1 MDDNN
6 KLDELKQLL
15 NKFYE
20 LYGNLFK
27 NRKLLDNNKTY
38 QYFGARIF
46 EQFQIEYQV
55 LRIKFET
62 VENPAIYEARV
73 RHGLLVPRRRFG
85 IFRNR
90 AQKLIDRKVTQEI
103 DEYFTKQ
110 IAALERLTEAL
121 DEADNAEHRPTVF
134 DEPLDDCE
142 EPENTDE
149 TQAGASDGE
158 QLSPTDEPK
167 DGANNTNEI
176 ISEPGENAQTEPPKA
191 NDVDVQPE
199 PPKANDVDVQIIEEQ
214 KPKRKRKKRAP
225 EPGTQPQNA
234 SESDNVQ
241 LQGQIGI
248 EELNESA
255 EPTPGNADK
264 PAQ

>member
-1 MDDNN
+1 MDDEKLN
-6 KLDELKQLL
+6 KLDELKKLL

-62 VENPAIYEARV
+62 IENPEIYAARV
-73 RHGLLVPRRRFG
+73 IHGLLVPRRRFG

-103 DEYFTKQ
+103 DKYFSKQ
-110 IAALERLTEAL
+110 IEALERLNKAL
-121 DEADNAEHRPTVF
+121 DKADSAEHRPTIF
-134 DEPLDDCE
+134 DEPLDDWE
-142 EPENTDE
+142 EPENADE

-158 QLSPTDEPK
+158 QLSPTDKPK
-167 DGANNTNEI
+167 DSANNTNEI
-176 ISEPGENAQTEPPKA
+176 RSEPG
-191 NDVDVQPE
+191 
-199 PPKANDVDVQIIEEQ
+199 
-214 KPKRKRKKRAP
+214 
-225 EPGTQPQNA
+225 
-234 SESDNVQ
+234 
-241 LQGQIGI
+241 
-248 EELNESA
+248 
-255 EPTPGNADK
+255 
-264 PAQ
+264 